1 METLNELVKLVKH
14 NIDNEFVKL
23 KETPKRCALK
33 EIHGFINVPGYLV
46 TFYYTEHD
54 YTDSLFI
61 SDIENTLVFHEA
73 SSVFCT
79 DYFRFRCRW
88 VSSYEVDLRE
98 SYGFY
103 V

>member
-1 METLNELVKLVKH
+1 METLDELVKLVKH

-33 EIHGFINVPGYLV
+33 EIHDFINVPGYLV
-46 TFYYTEHD
+46 TFY